1 MPKGDGVE
9 NEFPAAVPLFP
20 LPNVVLFPRAILPL
34 HIFEERYKQMTAD
47 VLRGHRQVAMALLR
61 RGWERDYYGR
71 PAVDPVVCVGTIV
84 SHERLADGRYN
95 FLLEG
100 HTRARIV
107 REIATEPY
115 RLAELE
121 PLTEVNSDEGGLLAL
136 RSALAGLFRRE
147 SYASLPAGRQIR
159 ELLARGVP
167 TAVAADLAA
176 FHLLSEHPVEL
187 RQELLGEADVRERV
201 RRVVDAV
208 ADLKPAWVNVP
219 GDAKLN

>member
-1 MPKGDGVE
+1 MPEGDDAGYSL
-9 NEFPAAVPLFP
+9 PAAVPLFP

-47 VLRGHRQVAMALLR
+47 AVRGHRQVAMALLR

-71 PAVDPVVCVGTIV
+71 PVIDPVVCVGTIV

-100 HTRARIV
+100 RARARVV
-107 REIATEPY
+107 REIGTEPY

-121 PLTEVNSDEGGLLAL
+121 PLAEINGDEAGLAGL
-136 RSALAGLFRRE
+136 RGTLAGLFRRAAF
-147 SYASLPAGRQIR
+147 ASLPAGQQIR
-159 ELLARGVP
+159 DLLSHGVP

-176 FHLLSEHPVEL
+176 FHLLSEHPVAF
-187 RQELLGEADVRERV
+187 RQELLAEPDVSRRV
-201 RRVVDAV
+201 RRIVDAV
-208 ADLKPAWVNVP
+208 ADLKLSWVNVP
-219 GDAKLN
+219 GDARMN